1 LETRDLRRL
10 MLHVDEFALEA
21 LERNVAVQ
29 GGSTAAIVRTAVLY
43 YLAERDSGRQAWRYP
58 RFARQDRP
66 GGGRE
71 VEMDEEIW
79 AALDEEAGRQG
90 VEPSQL
96 AGHACLFFLA
106 DLDSGRLAGK
116 LEGILEDR

>member
-1 LETRDLRRL
+1 

-43 YLAERDSGRQAWRYP
+43 YLAERDSARQAWRYP
-58 RFARQDRP
+58 RFAREDSP

-71 VEMDEEIW
+71 VEIDEETS
-79 AALDEEAGRQG
+79 AALDEEARRQG

>member
-1 LETRDLRRL
+1 MTRL

-21 LERNVAVQ
+21 LERNFAVQ

-43 YLAERDSGRQAWRYP
+43 YLAERDSARQAWRYP

-71 VEMDEEIW
+71 VEMDDETW

-106 DLDSGRLAGK
+106 DLDSGRLGEQ
-116 LEGILEDR
+116 LETALHDGH

>member
-1 LETRDLRRL
+1 LETRDVRRL
-10 MLHVDEFALEA
+10 TLQVDEFALEA

-66 GGGRE
+66 GPGRE
-71 VEMDEEIW
+71 VETDEDTW
-79 AALDEEAGRQG
+79 MALEEEAGRQG
-90 VEPSQL
+90 VDPSQL

-106 DLDSGRLAGK
+106 DLDSGRLAGR
-116 LEGILEDR
+116 LEGSLEDR